1 MRFCGI
7 NAIMYYS
14 TALFKHAN
22 IGSVGPY
29 ATIGV
34 GVTLVLITLLSGS
47 LMDRAGRRTLH
58 LIGLA
63 GTWLCSLL
71 LTITFIFTV
80 SQRLSF
86 LVFSSFFQHHVEGLK
101 YLSIAFVYIFVVF
114 FAIGPGTVPWVIL
127 PEIFA
132 QGARPAASSVAVVTN
147 WMCNFAVGLLFPL
160 MAVSQLECHARGHVM
175 IAFRHVFCFFC
186 S

>member
-22 IGSVGPY
+22 IGHVGPY

-34 GVTLVLITLLSGS
+34 GVILVVVTLVSGT

-58 LIGLA
+58 LVGLF

-71 LTITFIFTV
+71 LTVTFISTV
-80 SQRLSF
+80 YLLENVIRL
-86 LVFSSFFQHHVEGLK
+86 
-101 YLSIAFVYIFVVF
+101 
-114 FAIGPGTVPWVIL
+114 
-127 PEIFA
+127 
-132 QGARPAASSVAVVTN
+132 
-147 WMCNFAVGLLFPL
+147 
-160 MAVSQLECHARGHVM
+160 
-175 IAFRHVFCFFC
+175 
-186 S
+186 